1 MLALL
6 SKLRHLLAIWL
17 AQGKYSLAREMMFRG
32 NFIIW
37 IAVEV
42 CWFVLQLVF
51 IRVLYLH
58 VDAIAGWTQ
67 WEMVLLVGLS
77 QLVQQLFQT
86 FFMVNF
92 LQFPDL
98 IREGKLD
105 FLLLRPAPIL
115 FLVSIRQW
123 DVGSILN
130 SLLGAAVS
138 VWALGH
144 LGVGIT
150 AGGLAAAAG
159 FVVLG
164 VAFHWAIMLL
174 LVTPAFWVTNA
185 RGFIGVYYQLFN
197 IARQPREAFK
207 GVFLRLFTWAIPVL
221 LVANLPVRML
231 AGKGIPLGATAW
243 LVAGTGVLC
252 LAASWFFHFG
262 LRRYTSA
269 SS

>member
-1 MLALL
+1 MFA
-6 SKLRHLLAIWL
+6 KLKHLLAIWL

-37 IAVEV
+37 IAVEI
-42 CWFVLQLVF
+42 CWFILQLVF
-51 IRVLYLH
+51 VRVLYLH

-105 FLLLRPAPIL
+105 FLLLQPAPVL

-123 DVGSILN
+123 DVGSIFN
-130 SLLGAAVS
+130 SFLGAAVS

-144 LGVGIT
+144 LGIAIT
-150 AGGLAAAAG
+150 FGGVALAAG
-159 FVVLG
+159 FVVVG
-164 VAFHWAIMLL
+164 VALHWSIMLC
-174 LVTPAFWVTNA
+174 LVTPAFWVTKAN
-185 RGFIGVYYQLFN
+185 GFIGVYYQLFN
-197 IARQPREAFK
+197 IARQPRQAFR
-207 GVFLRLFTWAIPVL
+207 GIFLRCFTWGIPVL
-221 LVANLPVRML
+221 LVANLPVRAL
-231 AGKGIPLGATAW
+231 AGHGLPLRETVWLLGGTA
-243 LVAGTGVLC
+243 ALC
-252 LAASWFFHFG
+252 LIAGWFFHFG